1 MTRLA
6 MHRRFILLRW
16 RLSGDGLLNLDDPV
30 THRRHSAMAQPW
42 TERFAHVDVAPAGIM
57 TAWFN
62 DLRLSDDDVRK
73 ARRWLVVTAI
83 LALLGGAAAI
93 VVPPVATLTM
103 TLFIGWIL
111 VYAGVVMAIH
121 SWTQRAAGRT
131 WERAL
136 QALLALVIGIY
147 MVLFPGA
154 GALSLTLL
162 LVIWFVVSGGL
173 QLAAARQLRGLPGAG
188 WLLFGGML
196 AIVLAVLI
204 ALDLPSSAEWAIG
217 LIVGVNLIFWGTRA
231 LVAAS
236 LLKRVVE
243 R

>member
-1 MTRLA
+1 
-6 MHRRFILLRW
+6 
-16 RLSGDGLLNLDDPV
+16 
-30 THRRHSAMAQPW
+30 MAQPW
-42 TERFAHVDVAPAGIM
+42 TERFAHVAVAPAGIM

-73 ARRWLVVTAI
+73 ARRWLMVTAI

-93 VVPPVATLTM
+93 TLPPVATLTM
-103 TLFIGWIL
+103 TIFIGWIL
-111 VYAGVVMAIH
+111 VYSGVVMAIH

-162 LVIWFVVSGGL
+162 LVIWFVISGGL

-188 WLLFGGML
+188 WMLFGGVL
-196 AIVLAVLI
+196 AILLAVLI
-204 ALDLPSSAEWAIG
+204 ALDLPSSAAWAIG
-217 LIVGVNLIFWGTRA
+217 LVVGINLIFWATRM

>member
-1 MTRLA
+1 
-6 MHRRFILLRW
+6 
-16 RLSGDGLLNLDDPV
+16 
-30 THRRHSAMAQPW
+30 MAQPR

-62 DLRLSDDDVRK
+62 DLRLSDDDVRN
-73 ARRWLVVTAI
+73 ARRWLMVTAI

-93 VVPPVATLTM
+93 VVPVMATLTM

-111 VYAGVVMAIH
+111 VYSGVVMAIH
-121 SWTQRAAGRT
+121 FWTQRAAGRT

-136 QALLALVIGIY
+136 QALLTLVIGIY
-147 MVLFPGA
+147 MVLFPVA
-154 GALSLTLL
+154 GALSLTLV
-162 LVIWFVVSGGL
+162 LVIWFVFSGGL
-173 QLAAARQLRGLPGAG
+173 QLAAARQLRGLPGGG
-188 WLLFGGML
+188 WMLFGGVL

-204 ALDLPSSAEWAIG
+204 ALDLPSSAAWAIG
-217 LIVGVNLIFWGTRA
+217 LIVGVNLIFWGTRT

-236 LLKRVVE
+236 LLKRVIE

>member
-1 MTRLA
+1 MHADSPSGSGARVALA
-6 MHRRFILLRW
+6 YQHAR
-16 RLSGDGLLNLDDPV
+16 P
-30 THRRHSAMAQPW
+30 RHSKEDSAIAQPK
-42 TERFAHVDVAPAGIM
+42 TERFAHVDVAPAGIK

-62 DLRLSDDDVRK
+62 DLRISDDDVRK
-73 ARRWLVVTAI
+73 AHRWLMVTAI

-93 VVPPVATLTM
+93 VIPPVATLTI

-111 VYAGVVMAIH
+111 VYSGAVMAIH
-121 SWTQRAAGRT
+121 SWTQRAGGRT

-136 QALLALVIGIY
+136 NALVALVIGIY
-147 MVLFPGA
+147 IVLFPGS

-162 LVIWFVVSGGL
+162 LVIWFVISGGL

-188 WLLFGGML
+188 WMLLGGVL

-204 ALDLPSSAEWAIG
+204 AFDLPSSAAWAIG
-217 LIVGVNLIFWGTRA
+217 LIVGVNLFFWGTRG
-231 LVAAS
+231 LVAAG
-236 LLKRVVE
+236 LLKRVFE

>member
-1 MTRLA
+1 
-6 MHRRFILLRW
+6 
-16 RLSGDGLLNLDDPV
+16 
-30 THRRHSAMAQPW
+30 MAQPW
-42 TERFAHVDVAPAGIM
+42 TERFAQVDVAPAGIM

-62 DLRLSDDDVRK
+62 DLHLSDDDVRK
-73 ARRWLVVTAI
+73 ARRWLMVSAI
-83 LALLGGAAAI
+83 LALIGGAAAI
-93 VVPPVATLTM
+93 VVPAVATLTM
-103 TLFIGWIL
+103 TIFIGWIL
-111 VYAGVVMAIH
+111 VYSGVVMAIH

-136 QALLALVIGIY
+136 QALLALAIGIY

-162 LVIWFVVSGGL
+162 LVIWFVLSGGL

-188 WLLFGGML
+188 WMLFGGVL
-196 AIVLAVLI
+196 AILLAALI
-204 ALDLPSSAEWAIG
+204 AVDLPSSAAWAIG
-217 LIVGVNLIFWGTRA
+217 LVVGINLIFWGTRT

>member
-1 MTRLA
+1 
-6 MHRRFILLRW
+6 
-16 RLSGDGLLNLDDPV
+16 
-30 THRRHSAMAQPW
+30 MAQPW
-42 TERFAHVDVAPAGIM
+42 TERFAHVDAAPAGIM

-73 ARRWLVVTAI
+73 ARRWLMVTAI

-103 TLFIGWIL
+103 TIFIGWIL
-111 VYAGVVMAIH
+111 VYSGVVMAIH
-121 SWTQRAAGRT
+121 AWTQRAAGRT

-136 QALLALVIGIY
+136 QALLALVVGMY

-162 LVIWFVVSGGL
+162 LVIWFVISGGL

-188 WLLFGGML
+188 WMLFGGVL
-196 AIVLAVLI
+196 AILLAALI
-204 ALDLPSSAEWAIG
+204 ALDLPSSAAWAIG
-217 LIVGVNLIFWGTRA
+217 LLVGVNLIFWGTRT

-236 LLKRVVE
+236 LLTRVVE

>member
-1 MTRLA
+1 
-6 MHRRFILLRW
+6 
-16 RLSGDGLLNLDDPV
+16 
-30 THRRHSAMAQPW
+30 MAQPW
-42 TERFAHVDVAPAGIM
+42 TERFAQVDVAPAGIM

-73 ARRWLVVTAI
+73 ARRWLMVSAI

-93 VVPPVATLTM
+93 VVPAVATVTM
-103 TLFIGWIL
+103 TIFIGWIL
-111 VYAGVVMAIH
+111 VYSGVVMAIH

-162 LVIWFVVSGGL
+162 LVIWFVLSGGL

-188 WLLFGGML
+188 WMLFGGVL
-196 AIVLAVLI
+196 AILLAALI
-204 ALDLPSSAEWAIG
+204 AVDLPSSAAWAIG
-217 LIVGVNLIFWGTRA
+217 LLVGVNLVFWGTRT

-236 LLKRVVE
+236 LLKRVFE

>member
-1 MTRLA
+1 
-6 MHRRFILLRW
+6 
-16 RLSGDGLLNLDDPV
+16 
-30 THRRHSAMAQPW
+30 MAQPW
-42 TERFAHVDVAPAGIM
+42 TERVAQVDVAPAGIM

-73 ARRWLVVTAI
+73 ARRWLMVSAI

-93 VVPPVATLTM
+93 VVPAVATLTM
-103 TLFIGWIL
+103 TIFIGWVL
-111 VYAGVVMAIH
+111 VYSGVVMAIH

-162 LVIWFVVSGGL
+162 LVIWFVISGGL
-173 QLAAARQLRGLPGAG
+173 QLAGARQLRGLPGAG
-188 WLLFGGML
+188 WMLFGGVL
-196 AIVLAVLI
+196 AILLAVLI
-204 ALDLPSSAEWAIG
+204 ALDLPSSAAWAIG
-217 LIVGVNLIFWGTRA
+217 LIVGVNLIFWGTRT

-236 LLKRVVE
+236 LLKRVFE

>member
-1 MTRLA
+1 
-6 MHRRFILLRW
+6 
-16 RLSGDGLLNLDDPV
+16 
-30 THRRHSAMAQPW
+30 MAQPW
-42 TERFAHVDVAPAGIM
+42 TERFAQVDVAPAGIM

-73 ARRWLVVTAI
+73 ARRWLMVSAI

-93 VVPPVATLTM
+93 VVPAVATLTM
-103 TLFIGWIL
+103 TIFIGWIL
-111 VYAGVVMAIH
+111 VYSGVVMAIH

-136 QALLALVIGIY
+136 QALLALAIGIY

-162 LVIWFVVSGGL
+162 LVIWFVLSGGL

-188 WLLFGGML
+188 WMLFGGVL
-196 AIVLAVLI
+196 AILLAALI
-204 ALDLPSSAEWAIG
+204 AVDLPSSAAWAIG
-217 LIVGVNLIFWGTRA
+217 LLVGINLIFWGTRT
-231 LVAAS
+231 LVAAG

>member
-1 MTRLA
+1 
-6 MHRRFILLRW
+6 
-16 RLSGDGLLNLDDPV
+16 
-30 THRRHSAMAQPW
+30 MAQSR

-73 ARRWLVVTAI
+73 ARRWLMVTAI
-83 LALLGGAAAI
+83 LALIGGAAAI
-93 VVPPVATLTM
+93 VVPAVATLTI
-103 TLFIGWIL
+103 TIFIGWIL
-111 VYAGVVMAIH
+111 VYSGVVMAIH
-121 SWTQRAAGRT
+121 SWTQRAAGRM

-136 QALLALVIGIY
+136 QALLALVVGIY

-162 LVIWFVVSGGL
+162 LVIWFVISGGL

-188 WLLFGGML
+188 WMLFGGVL
-196 AIVLAVLI
+196 AILLAVLI
-204 ALDLPSSAEWAIG
+204 ALELPSSAAWAIG
-217 LIVGVNLIFWGTRA
+217 LIVGVNLIFWGTRM
-231 LVAAS
+231 LIAAS

>member
-1 MTRLA
+1 
-6 MHRRFILLRW
+6 
-16 RLSGDGLLNLDDPV
+16 
-30 THRRHSAMAQPW
+30 MAQPT
-42 TERFAHVDVAPAGIM
+42 TERFAHVDVAPAGAM

-62 DLRLSDDDVRK
+62 ALRLSDDDVRN

-83 LALLGGAAAI
+83 LALLGGAVAI
-93 VVPPVATLTM
+93 VVPPLATLTM

-111 VYAGVVMAIH
+111 VYAAVVMAIH

-136 QALLALVIGIY
+136 QALLALVIGMY
-147 MVLFPGA
+147 MVLFPVA

-162 LVIWFVVSGGL
+162 LVIWFVVSGAL

-188 WLLFGGML
+188 WILFGGVL
-196 AIVLAVLI
+196 AIVFAVLI
-204 ALDLPSSAEWAIG
+204 AFDLPSSAEWAIG
-217 LIVGVNLIFWGTRA
+217 LLVGVNLIFWGTRA

-236 LLKRVVE
+236 LLKRVFD

>member
-1 MTRLA
+1 
-6 MHRRFILLRW
+6 
-16 RLSGDGLLNLDDPV
+16 
-30 THRRHSAMAQPW
+30 MAQPRI
-42 TERFAHVDVAPAGIM
+42 EPLAHVDVAPAGIT

-73 ARRWLVVTAI
+73 ARRWLMVTAI

-93 VVPPVATLTM
+93 VVPAVATLTM
-103 TLFIGWIL
+103 TIFIGWIL
-111 VYAGVVMAIH
+111 VYSGVVMAIH

-136 QALLALVIGIY
+136 QALLAVVIGIY

-162 LVIWFVVSGGL
+162 LVIWFVISGGL

-188 WLLFGGML
+188 WMLFGGLL
-196 AIVLAVLI
+196 AIGLAVLI
-204 ALDLPSSAEWAIG
+204 ALDLPSSAAWAIG
-217 LIVGVNLIFWGTRA
+217 LLVGVNLIFWGTRT

>member
-1 MTRLA
+1 
-6 MHRRFILLRW
+6 
-16 RLSGDGLLNLDDPV
+16 
-30 THRRHSAMAQPW
+30 MAQPRI
-42 TERFAHVDVAPAGIM
+42 EPLAHVDVAPAGIT

-73 ARRWLVVTAI
+73 ARRWLTVTAI

-103 TLFIGWIL
+103 TIFIGWIL
-111 VYAGVVMAIH
+111 VYSGVVMAIH
-121 SWTQRAAGRT
+121 TWTQRAAGGT

-162 LVIWFVVSGGL
+162 LVIWFVISGGL
-173 QLAAARQLRGLPGAG
+173 QRAAARQLRGLPGAG
-188 WLLFGGML
+188 WMLFGGL
-196 AIVLAVLI
+196 LSIGLAVLI
-204 ALDLPSSAEWAIG
+204 AVDLPSSAAWAIG
-217 LIVGVNLIFWGTRA
+217 LLVGVNLVFWGTRT

>member
-1 MTRLA
+1 
-6 MHRRFILLRW
+6 
-16 RLSGDGLLNLDDPV
+16 
-30 THRRHSAMAQPW
+30 MAQPR
-42 TERFAHVDVAPAGIM
+42 TERSSHVDVAPAGIM

-73 ARRWLVVTAI
+73 ARRWLMVTAI

-103 TLFIGWIL
+103 TIFIGWIL
-111 VYAGVVMAIH
+111 VYSGVVMAIH

-147 MVLFPGA
+147 MVLLPGA

-162 LVIWFVVSGGL
+162 LVIWFVISGGL
-173 QLAAARQLRGLPGAG
+173 QLAAARASCGACREPAG
-188 WLLFGGML
+188 C
-196 AIVLAVLI
+196 
-204 ALDLPSSAEWAIG
+204 SSAACSRSCSRCSSHSIYQAPRNG
-217 LIVGVNLIFWGTRA
+217 RSA
-231 LVAAS
+231 
-236 LLKRVVE
+236 
-243 R
+243 

>member
-1 MTRLA
+1 
-6 MHRRFILLRW
+6 
-16 RLSGDGLLNLDDPV
+16 
-30 THRRHSAMAQPW
+30 MAQPR
-42 TERFAHVDVAPAGIM
+42 TERLAHVDVAPAGIM

-73 ARRWLVVTAI
+73 ARRWLMVSAI

-93 VVPPVATLTM
+93 VVPAVATLTM
-103 TLFIGWIL
+103 TIFIGWIL

-136 QALLALVIGIY
+136 QALLALVVGVY

-162 LVIWFVVSGGL
+162 LVIWLVISGGL

-188 WLLFGGML
+188 WMLFGGVL
-196 AIVLAVLI
+196 AILLAVLI
-204 ALDLPSSAEWAIG
+204 ALDLPSSAAWAIG
-217 LIVGVNLIFWGTRA
+217 LIVGVNLIFWGTRT

>member
-1 MTRLA
+1 
-6 MHRRFILLRW
+6 
-16 RLSGDGLLNLDDPV
+16 
-30 THRRHSAMAQPW
+30 MAQPW
-42 TERFAHVDVAPAGIM
+42 TERFAQVDVAPAGIM

-73 ARRWLVVTAI
+73 ARRWLMVSAI

-93 VVPPVATLTM
+93 VVPAVATLTM
-103 TLFIGWIL
+103 TIFIGWIL

-162 LVIWFVVSGGL
+162 LVIWFVISGGL

-188 WLLFGGML
+188 WMLFGGVL
-196 AIVLAVLI
+196 AILFAVLI
-204 ALDLPSSAEWAIG
+204 ALDLPSSAAWAIG
-217 LIVGVNLIFWGTRA
+217 LLVGVNLIFWGTRT

-236 LLKRVVE
+236 VLKRVVE

>member
-1 MTRLA
+1 
-6 MHRRFILLRW
+6 
-16 RLSGDGLLNLDDPV
+16 
-30 THRRHSAMAQPW
+30 MAQPW
-42 TERFAHVDVAPAGIM
+42 TERFAQVDVAPAGIM

-73 ARRWLVVTAI
+73 ARRWLMVSAI

-93 VVPPVATLTM
+93 VVPAVATLTM
-103 TLFIGWIL
+103 TIFIGWIL
-111 VYAGVVMAIH
+111 VYSGVVMAIH
-121 SWTQRAAGRT
+121 SWTQRGAGRT
-131 WERAL
+131 WERTL

-154 GALSLTLL
+154 GALSLTLTL
-162 LVIWFVVSGGL
+162 IIWFVISGGL

-188 WLLFGGML
+188 WMLFGGVL
-196 AIVLAVLI
+196 AILLAVLI
-204 ALDLPSSAEWAIG
+204 ALDLPSSAAWAIG
-217 LIVGVNLIFWGTRA
+217 LLVGVNLIFWGTRT

-236 LLKRVVE
+236 LLKRVFE

>member
-1 MTRLA
+1 
-6 MHRRFILLRW
+6 
-16 RLSGDGLLNLDDPV
+16 
-30 THRRHSAMAQPW
+30 MA
-42 TERFAHVDVAPAGIM
+42 
-57 TAWFN
+57 
-62 DLRLSDDDVRK
+62 L
-73 ARRWLVVTAI
+73 
-83 LALLGGAAAI
+83 
-93 VVPPVATLTM
+93 
-103 TLFIGWIL
+103 
-111 VYAGVVMAIH
+111 H

-136 QALLALVIGIY
+136 QALLTLVIGVY
-147 MVLFPGA
+147 LVLFPGA

-188 WLLFGGML
+188 WMLFGGLL

-217 LIVGVNLIFWGTRA
+217 LLVGVNLIFWGTRA

>member
-1 MTRLA
+1 
-6 MHRRFILLRW
+6 
-16 RLSGDGLLNLDDPV
+16 
-30 THRRHSAMAQPW
+30 MAQPW
-42 TERFAHVDVAPAGIM
+42 TERSAQVDDAPAGIM

-62 DLRLSDDDVRK
+62 DLRMSDDDVRK
-73 ARRWLVVTAI
+73 ARRWLMVSAI

-93 VVPPVATLTM
+93 VVPAMATLTM
-103 TLFIGWIL
+103 TIFIGWIL
-111 VYAGVVMAIH
+111 VYSGVVMAMH

-136 QALLALVIGIY
+136 NALLALVIGIY
-147 MVLFPGA
+147 IVLFPGA

-162 LVIWFVVSGGL
+162 LVIWFVISGGL

-188 WLLFGGML
+188 WMLFGGVL

-204 ALDLPSSAEWAIG
+204 ALGLPSSAEWAIG
-217 LIVGVNLIFWGTRA
+217 LIVGVNLIFWGMRA

-236 LLKRVVE
+236 LLKRVFE

>member
-1 MTRLA
+1 
-6 MHRRFILLRW
+6 
-16 RLSGDGLLNLDDPV
+16 
-30 THRRHSAMAQPW
+30 MAQLW
-42 TERFAHVDVAPAGIM
+42 TERFAHVDVTPAGIM

-73 ARRWLVVTAI
+73 ARRWLIVSAI
-83 LALLGGAAAI
+83 LALLGGVAAI
-93 VVPPVATLTM
+93 VVPAVATLTM
-103 TLFIGWIL
+103 TIFIGWIL
-111 VYAGVVMAIH
+111 VYSGVVMAIH

-136 QALLALVIGIY
+136 QALLALVIGVY

-162 LVIWFVVSGGL
+162 LVIWFVISGGL

-188 WLLFGGML
+188 WMLLGGVL
-196 AIVLAVLI
+196 AILLAVLI

-217 LIVGVNLIFWGTRA
+217 LIVGVNLIFWGTRT

-236 LLKRVVE
+236 LLKRVFE

>member
-1 MTRLA
+1 
-6 MHRRFILLRW
+6 
-16 RLSGDGLLNLDDPV
+16 
-30 THRRHSAMAQPW
+30 MAQPR
-42 TERFAHVDVAPAGIM
+42 TERFAHVDVAPAGMM

-73 ARRWLVVTAI
+73 ARRWLTVTAV

-103 TLFIGWIL
+103 TIFIGWIL
-111 VYAGVVMAIH
+111 VYSGVVMAIH
-121 SWTQRAAGRT
+121 TWTQRAAGGT

-162 LVIWFVVSGGL
+162 LVIWFVISGGL

-188 WLLFGGML
+188 WMVFGGVL
-196 AIVLAVLI
+196 SIVLAVLI
-204 ALDLPSSAEWAIG
+204 AVDLPSSAAWAIG
-217 LIVGVNLIFWGTRA
+217 LLVGVNLIFWGTRT
-231 LVAAS
+231 LMAAS